1 MVPIISI
8 NSLAC
13 GVVSGDDEVKGVSK
27 CSIEEKDIGDKKSTD
42 LTGQAIGQVIH
53 VELEAMLRDVRSWR
67 QENICLCFIAGG
79 E

>member
-27 CSIEEKDIGDKKSTD
+27 CSIEEKDIGDKKSKD
-42 LTGQAIGQVIH
+42 LRGQVIGQVIH
-53 VELEAMLRDVRSWR
+53 VAMSRDVRRWR
-67 QENICLCFIAGG
+67 QENICFCFIAGG